1 MKLLLSLSLLS
12 MLASCNSLRNSNCT
26 SFNGNPRPSA
36 ELPCKGAP
44 MTNEGL
50 CYVSTI
56 GGQAVKSTVDV
67 VDDTADFTGIVTDR
81 QLRNYTKIG
90 SDAVYRTDDIVYRE
104 TNRATDYVM
113 DTYDNGASFAARAI
127 RRYPGW
133 LTSIYRRGAN
143 STRKP
148 VQAAMYAYGD
158 VVDAGIWST
167 LHIIKPLDPKPYMVG
182 SLNDLD
188 QEYALPG
195 SAWRCRL
202 PQLPAEPVQETSG
215 KNPKNPYTASK

>member
-1 MKLLLSLSLLS
+1 MKLLLSLSLITI
-12 MLASCNSLRNSNCT
+12 LASCTGFKSNNCQ
-26 SFNGNPRPSA
+26 SFANDPRPSS

-44 MTNEGL
+44 LTNQGL
-50 CYVSTI
+50 CYVSTV

-67 VDDTADFTGIVTDR
+67 TDDSADYVGIVTDR
-81 QLRNYTKIG
+81 QLRNYTNIG
-90 SDAVYRTDDIVYRE
+90 MNAVGRTDDVVYRE
-104 TNRATDYVM
+104 TNRYTDYVM
-113 DTYDNGASFAARAI
+113 DTYDNGAGFAARSI

-148 VQAAMYAYGD
+148 VQASMYAYGD
-158 VVDAGIWST
+158 VVDAGIWSS
-167 LHIIKPLDPKPYMVG
+167 LHVFKPLDPKPYMVG

-188 QEYALPG
+188 SDYALPG
-195 SAWRCRL
+195 SSWRCK
-202 PQLPAEPVQETSG
+202 LPALPMEPVQETAA